1 MNHKDTDL
9 NLRQLEVFYA
19 IMQTGT
25 VSGAARNLHV
35 SQPNVTRILAHTEQQ
50 LGFGLFERV
59 KGRLVPTIEAKAL
72 LPEAEKVYQQL
83 GQFRSLTNKVKQG
96 QQHLRIGAPPILA
109 TKLLTPVVAQMS
121 RDQQSGTQRLSFEL
135 LTANRDELCEGLLKH
150 ELDIAIAFGD
160 ETPPAI
166 LSEVLLVQF
175 LKVLIPA
182 GMVESLSEAPTL
194 EELIEHPLPII
205 GLDSRDPIGLLLHQ
219 NLSARDS
226 SYHHPITV
234 RSYSAAAELVKHQAG
249 FAIVDPWTAEHYQ
262 NDESVCVLPLQPD
275 IQFSVSMLCAEH
287 TPQSI
292 SVKQFITSL
301 KSNIYP
307 IT

>member
-1 MNHKDTDL
+1 M

-25 VSGAARNLHV
+25 VSGAARSLHV

-59 KGRLVPTIEAKAL
+59 KGRLVPTVEAKTL

-96 QQHLRIGAPPILA
+96 HQHLRIGAPPILA
-109 TKLLTPVVAQMS
+109 TKLLTPVIAQMS
-121 RDQQSGTQRLSFEL
+121 REQELSFEL
-135 LTANRDELCEGLLKH
+135 LTANRDELCAGLLKH

-166 LSEVLLVQF
+166 LSEVLLVQS
-175 LKVLIPA
+175 LKVLAPA

-226 SYHHPITV
+226 RYHHPISV

-262 NDESVCVLPLQPD
+262 NDESICVLPLQPD

-292 SVKQFITSL
+292 SFKQFIASL
-301 KSNIYP
+301 KSHAQP

>member
-1 MNHKDTDL
+1 M

-19 IMQTGT
+19 IMQSGT

-59 KGRLVPTIEAKAL
+59 KGRLVPTVEEKTL

-83 GQFRSLTNKVKQG
+83 GQFRALTNKVKQG
-96 QQHLRIGAPPILA
+96 HQHLRIGAPTILA
-109 TKLLTPVVAQMS
+109 TKLLTPVIAQMS
-121 RDQQSGTQRLSFEL
+121 REQELSFEL
-135 LTANRDELCEGLLKH
+135 LTVNRDELCAGLLKH

-160 ETPPAI
+160 EAPPAI
-166 LSEVLLVQF
+166 LNES
-175 LKVLIPA
+175 LKVL
-182 GMVESLSEAPTL
+182 APFNTVDHLPTELTL
-194 EELIEHPLPII
+194 DDLIRYPLPII
-205 GLDSRDPIGLLLHQ
+205 GLDSRDPLGLLLHQ
-219 NLSARDS
+219 SLIACDEH
-226 SYHHPITV
+226 YHHPISV
-234 RSYSAAAELVKHQAG
+234 RGYSAAAELVKHQAG
-249 FAIVDPWTAEHYQ
+249 FAIVDPWTAEQYQ
-262 NDESVCVLPLQPD
+262 NDDAVCVLPLQPD

-292 SVKQFITSL
+292 SVKQFIASL
-301 KSNIYP
+301 KIHTHP